1 MAHFPPWPPAAG
13 SPSAHPSSYPPPPPL
28 PPSTAGQT
36 MALPP
41 ELQALNI
48 TPQQMA
54 ALLTHLQAGTFPF
67 PPPPPPPP
75 PPPQTFQPNAAFAP
89 VPFPPHVPTQTPV
102 GQSLPTPTAVPSHM
116 DIDREEGEV
125 SDVSGRPSR
134 VPTAPGS
141 KKRKS
146 RASQLAH
153 RTAPHQPS
161 TPSTLAKNNPDVSQV
176 SLQQKRD
183 AVLPFIAA
191 LHQEGFTFDEFVRE
205 GFEENLLRQVY
216 QDLQISTAQEQ
227 ALSAQAPLAE
237 TAPAKIVTSPV
248 AQPSPVAPVKEVKP
262 VVPAKQV
269 APMSRQDYL
278 ARLQAAKNKKAEAVP
293 SKQPVQS
300 AKSATPPAKE
310 EIVTPP
316 VAIPAQAQSKPP
328 PTSNKQSQTTELIRK
343 KMEALKATQRRLA
356 NSGTPASPASI
367 ALPTSNATLQSQP
380 KPTPTSP
387 SNSFGKTPLASSQS
401 AIGSLIPGLRMS
413 TATAKS
419 PQPQP
424 QVQSALSAAPSFSS
438 ASTNSSNTSTP
449 QPSTTASASVARK
462 RPVASDLNEAQVI
475 NDHRPFKRP
484 FGRSRHNS
492 FDGGM
497 IIQVS
502 DDEDTSDDD
511 DELRSAKPPVKAS
524 AILTGQRDKNIRDLP
539 PLRDFPQR
547 SAAFTNQSGA
557 PTPPLG
563 TPGISSE
570 AEELRRKELEIN
582 SLNQRIKDFEKRKA
596 AIKAKAHALQSQPQ
610 TPSQIASGSEKT
622 TALPTPNA
630 AKPSTTALAVSGSR
644 DSVDRRI
651 ELNAALT
658 ARSADIVD
666 QKARILEMQRQVAEM
681 QRHYDQDMENQQK
694 LREELESLDVNTEG
708 MTQFEM
714 EAKKQE
720 IDDLHE
726 MQAAGLASNGP
737 GIVEVTQT
745 QDDTDVSMSEGESD
759 DSSDD
764 APTISR
770 PIAQSPQR
778 HRDATASSPGR
789 ARVLEEI
796 RADRAKAEQIQT
808 EVSESSSESDSGSS
822 MSESSDSED
831 EEAEVPQSNI
841 QIPTDASAS
850 MNPESEAA
858 SGFSKPTSAE
868 SEFTEPQDE
877 PVWLFVRNV
886 PPMATEDIVR
896 SFFGAFDVQ
905 RIHLPRHSTRKTGT
919 GSGFVK
925 LPLSQAVA
933 AIDQL
938 SGHHIQTRKVSIQ
951 MSKFEPQLPP
961 SPSPEPS
968 SASSNSSSSSSSS
981 SEDDMDISTDSEDDS
996 EDNVSNAAA
1005 PSTKQPEDAPAGSSV
1020 DDAPDSDATSSGDE
1034 DEDRMDL
1041 ESSDAS
1047 SEEYSPEPAAVP
1059 VSPIPQSQSSET
1071 SRTNLADDLAPELQP
1086 TAEQQ
1091 VGVSEAVSL
1100 TNGIQRM
1107 LTVSQ
1112 VKATPSSGTTFK
1124 PYESVLK
1131 NFKGY
1136 RFHPDYPREV
1146 QGGYRSLTF
1155 SHQIDPNKELC
1166 RFEVARGVCNDSS
1179 CEYQHFRDMAVSGA
1193 SEGATS

>member
-54 ALLTHLQAGTFPF
+54 AF
-67 PPPPPPPP
+67 
-75 PPPQTFQPNAAFAP
+75 
-89 VPFPPHVPTQTPV
+89 
-102 GQSLPTPTAVPSHM
+102 LPTPTAVPSYM

-248 AQPSPVAPVKEVKP
+248 AQPSAVASVKEVKP

-387 SNSFGKTPLASSQS
+387 SNSFGNTPLASSQS

-419 PQPQP
+419 PQPQL
-424 QVQSALSAAPSFSS
+424 QVQSVLSAAPSFSS
-438 ASTNSSNTSTP
+438 ASTNSSDASTP

-681 QRHYDQDMENQQK
+681 QRQYDQDMENQQK

-737 GIVEVTQT
+737 GTVEVTQT

-796 RADRAKAEQIQT
+796 RADRAKAEQNQT

-868 SEFTEPQDE
+868 PEFTEPQDE

-886 PPMATEDIVR
+886 PPMATEDI
-896 SFFGAFDVQ
+896 
-905 RIHLPRHSTRKTGT
+905 TGT

-968 SASSNSSSSSSSS
+968 STSSNSSSSSSS

-1091 VGVSEAVSL
+1091 VGVSEAV
-1100 TNGIQRM
+1100 
-1107 LTVSQ
+1107 
-1112 VKATPSSGTTFK
+1112 KATPSSGTTFK

-1179 CEYQHFRDMAVSGA
+1179 CEYQHFRDMAVSDDALLLQMGLNGKPGTIA
-1193 SEGATS
+1193 EYRQGLRDILQQMRNDGNLETEAVATRVAQYRRDFVQDRSNILGLI